1 MFIDFGSSTYISF
14 HFVLLFNHVPKSC
27 DAGCC
32 LMIRVAR
39 AHRGGGR
46 GEYVLP
52 FVLSVIQRVKVSL
65 YVTSDAKG
73 IL

>member
-1 MFIDFGSSTYISF
+1 
-14 HFVLLFNHVPKSC
+14 
-27 DAGCC
+27 
-32 LMIRVAR
+32 MIRVAR